1 MNILY
6 IGQYTSGTTSKMR
19 AEQLK
24 EIIHTSPLGNREVNF
39 NVIDTHIPFN
49 NTTRLWRS
57 IGFRYK
63 CGPLIKK
70 INRYII
76 GDYMPSWEIS
86 EPESRENTEHVINFN
101 LQHEDKT
108 QSKDTPSA
116 QKSKSGLSSAI
127 WWVVAAVLALFFLF
141 K

>member
-63 CGPLIKK
+63 CCSFCLSKEFS
-70 INRYII
+70 INHIQL
-76 GDYMPSWEIS
+76 
-86 EPESRENTEHVINFN
+86 N
-101 LQHEDKT
+101 
-108 QSKDTPSA
+108 
-116 QKSKSGLSSAI
+116 QKQLRN
-127 WWVVAAVLALFFLF
+127 FFLVGCCETF
-141 K
+141 TCLSAG